1 MHTAGPSVAFRSRVL
16 KLRAEVAL
24 RRRTEA
30 RRGCTAYAASVAT
43 IKNPQLAIAT
53 DRAHDEATVTVVC
66 DVEFTEFEVNA
77 MNLLGLRYSLHCE
90 LLDMDM
96 LYERAEVP
104 FRELQFPVIGRAATM
119 HERVELEAQAAMH
132 VLHRFIFGKDSL
144 VAELTLRN
152 DETGDPSMRRSD
164 VVRVD
169 LAA

>member
-1 MHTAGPSVAFRSRVL
+1 MA
-16 KLRAEVAL
+16 
-24 RRRTEA
+24 
-30 RRGCTAYAASVAT
+30 
-43 IKNPQLAIAT
+43 IMKNPQLAIAT
-53 DRAHDEATVTVVC
+53 DRAQDKATVTVVC

-96 LYERAEVP
+96 LYVPADVP
-104 FRELQFPVIGRAATM
+104 FRELEFPAIGRAAVM
-119 HERVELEAQAAMH
+119 HERAELEAEAAMR

-152 DETGDPSMRRSD
+152 EETGVATISRSD

-169 LAA
+169 LAPLA